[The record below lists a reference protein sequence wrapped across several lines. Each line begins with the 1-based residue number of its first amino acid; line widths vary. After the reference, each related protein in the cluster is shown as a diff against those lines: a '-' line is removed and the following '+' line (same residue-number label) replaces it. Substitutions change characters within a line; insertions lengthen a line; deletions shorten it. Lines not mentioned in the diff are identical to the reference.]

1 MTFCSRTFAATLL
14 LVSCALTAEAQSTV
28 DLERAKASFRAGA
41 AAYAAGEY
49 PAAIQALAQAYELTP
64 LPAIAFSL
72 GQAERRQFFADR
84 DPHHLDRAIEL
95 FRRYVAQEPTG
106 TRRADALDALAQLE
120 PLAASAGV
128 PLVVG
133 DRVGAERTAA
143 PTRIMV
149 VSEAAQ
155 ARAALDDSPPA
166 PVPVVREVQPG
177 PHRVVVEAP
186 GYFPAERVITA
197 VASELI
203 LSEVLLRER
212 PSRLR
217 IATSVDA
224 ELYLDGS
231 FVSRGGSGVVLEQ
244 PSGRHTLT
252 VAESGRRTEHHTLML
267 RRGETEQLEVLLR
280 PSRQRLVSRGLF
292 IGGATTA
299 IGALVL
305 AQLTL
310 HEDRA
315 ASRFLSERRRGR
327 AEAGDLKGYDES
339 RRKRDSFRMASGLGL
354 ALAGALFCSAILT
367 YVFDQPNPT
376 AIQRSWSPGREVDT
390 RESRVGP
397 VLRVEPSVGVR
408 SASVQLTSMF

>member
-1 MTFCSRTFAATLL
+1 MTKGLRSLLVVLL
-14 LVSCALTAEAQSTV
+14 LVCSARAVQAQPTV

-72 GQAERRQFFADR
+72 AQAERRQFFADR
-84 DPHHLDRAIEL
+84 DPHHLERAIEL

-106 TRRADALDALAQLE
+106 SRRADALDALAQLE
-120 PLAASAGV
+120 PLATSAGV
-128 PLVVG
+128 PQNTPA
-133 DRVGAERTAA
+133 RVLPERTAA

-149 VSEAAQ
+149 VSEASE
-155 ARAALDDSPPA
+155 ARAALDDGALA
-166 PVPVVREVQPG
+166 PVPVVREVLPG

-186 GYFPAERVITA
+186 GYFPADRTLTA
-197 VASELI
+197 VAGELI
-203 LSEVLLRER
+203 LSEVVLRER

-231 FVSRGGSGVVLEQ
+231 FVSLGGSGVVLEQ

-252 VAESGRRTEHHTLML
+252 VAESGRRTEHHALTL
-267 RRGETEQLEVLLR
+267 RRGETIQLEVLLQ

-292 IGGATTA
+292 IGGAATA
-299 IGALVL
+299 VGAIVL

-310 HEDRA
+310 HENRS
-315 ASRFLSERRRGR
+315 ASRFLTARRRGQ
-327 AEAGDLKGYDES
+327 AEAADLGGYNES
-339 RRKRDSFRMASGLGL
+339 RRKRGSYRMASGLSL
-354 ALAGALFCSAILT
+354 AVAGALFCAAIIT

-376 AIQRSWSPGREVDT
+376 AIQRSWAPSREERREDGRAISTLRLSPT
-390 RESRVGP
+390 
-397 VLRVEPSVGVR
+397 VGVEG
-408 SASVQLTSMF
+408 ASMSLTSTF